1 MNEWISFSFSNRWI
15 LESNRRIFRELWTS
29 TWWTLLLNLS
39 IDFTD
44 FTECIYCDE
53 FFGRIFFYFFN
64 LISRQQNFETD
75 GFGFSSC
82 ELLRNRGPVP
92 FWQRFRM
99 FSANVTSNYWTFW
112 HFSSPLF
119 NLNFDFRLD
128 LNQFPSLWKMVANL
142 RVHNSSFLEV
152 QLFKPVEKLE
162 SRGLDIQLRM
172 DINIK

>member
-1 MNEWISFSFSNRWI
+1 MR
-15 LESNRRIFRELWTS
+15 
-29 TWWTLLLNLS
+29 LNLL
-39 IDFTD
+39 DLWK
-44 FTECIYCDE
+44 E
-53 FFGRIFFYFFN
+53 F
-64 LISRQQNFETD
+64 SSQRQQNFETD
-75 GFGFSSC
+75 GFGFGFSSC

-92 FWQRFRM
+92 FRQRFQM
-99 FSANVTSNYWTFW
+99 FSANVTSNCWTFW

-119 NLNFDFRLD
+119 NLNFDFDFNLDFRLD
-128 LNQFPSLWKMVANL
+128 LNQFTSLWKMVANL

>member
-1 MNEWISFSFSNRWI
+1 MNEFHFRFQTGEFWSQTGEYLGSCELQHDELFCWIYQSISLISLNVFTVMSFLAEFSF
-15 LESNRRIFRELWTS
+15 T
-29 TWWTLLLNLS
+29 
-39 IDFTD
+39 
-44 FTECIYCDE
+44 
-53 FFGRIFFYFFN
+53 FN

-99 FSANVTSNYWTFW
+99 FSANVTSNYWAFW